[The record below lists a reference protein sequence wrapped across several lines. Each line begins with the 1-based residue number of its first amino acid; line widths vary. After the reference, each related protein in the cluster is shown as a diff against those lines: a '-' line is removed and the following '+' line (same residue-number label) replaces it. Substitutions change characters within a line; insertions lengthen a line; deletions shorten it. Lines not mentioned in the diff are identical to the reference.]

1 MLRISR
7 ISILLV
13 LLFPVVIHAQNGE
26 HETQSRD
33 APPISPAHDTE
44 APPIVPRDTA
54 FGTGSGEEGARTP
67 GRREDDPCGFSL
79 RKPGDI
85 LLWGYG
91 HDALIVDMQS
101 WILHTM
107 TSIDVIGNSVQGR
120 PLYHMVFTNPAS
132 RIQKKRIW
140 IHART
145 HPIESESSQV
155 ARAMINEL
163 LSGSELGNLLLD
175 HAIVHVLPMLNP
187 DGVELRYPRT
197 NFNGVDLESNWG
209 TALPE
214 PEVLALREH
223 LNMLMKSDTP
233 IDIALNLHSAY
244 DCKRFF
250 IYHAAEG
257 SSVLFTQL
265 QQRFIG
271 FVRDRFPGGIE
282 PYDYFVSWTTGT
294 PDRYPESWFWRNY
307 REEVMALTYEDMNCA
322 AAGDFERSARALLG
336 GVADYL
342 GFTGVL
348 STASLATPVEE
359 SLFAAVFPNPV
370 SRDGRLTVRLRADL
384 TARPLRISLH
394 DRLGREVALL
404 YEGVA
409 AGGHTFV
416 QPVSN
421 LATGNYYLRAV
432 TDRTTQTRP
441 VLLLH

>member
-1 MLRISR
+1 MFRIY
-7 ISILLV
+7 SILLF
-13 LLFPVVIHAQNGE
+13 LLFPVVIHAQDDGRD
-26 HETQSRD
+26 TQSRQTQ
-33 APPISPAHDTE
+33 PEGRSYETE
-44 APPIVPRDTA
+44 VSSIAPRDTTA
-54 FGTGSGEEGARTP
+54 LTGSMGEDAP
-67 GRREDDPCGFSL
+67 AHVLREDDPCGFSL
-79 RKPGDI
+79 RKPEDI

-91 HDALIVDMQS
+91 RDALIVDMQS
-101 WILHTM
+101 WILHAM

-132 RIQKKRIW
+132 RIRKKRIW

-155 ARAMINEL
+155 ARAMIDEL

-209 TALPE
+209 MAVPE
-214 PEVLALREH
+214 PEVRALRDH
-223 LNMLMKSDTP
+223 LKLLMESTTP

-244 DCKRFF
+244 DCKRYF

-307 REEVMALTYEDMNCA
+307 REAVMALTYEDMNCT

-348 STASLATPVEE
+348 STTPLATPPEE

-370 SRDGRLTVRLRADL
+370 SRDGRLTVRIRADI

-394 DRLGREVALL
+394 DGLGREVALL
-404 YEGVA
+404 YEGIA

-416 QPVSN
+416 QSVNN

-432 TDRTTQTRP
+432 SDGTTQTRP